1 VEQRLE
7 RGVADAPWM
16 FFGPVMMVVLV
27 NPTHEP
33 AVANPLVIVV
43 DDDAA
48 VRGSLKFALEIEG
61 FMVRTYARGD
71 DLMSDAVLSDCACLV
86 IDQKLPGMT
95 GMDVV
100 AALRSQRIA
109 TPAILI
115 TSHPTNAL
123 QERAAQAGIPIVEK
137 PLLGNALIDRVRAAA
152 ANPPIAH

>member
-1 VEQRLE
+1 MLN
-7 RGVADAPWM
+7 A
-16 FFGPVMMVVLV
+16 
-27 NPTHEP
+27 THEP

-61 FMVRTYARGD
+61 FAVRTYTKGD
-71 DLMSDAVLSDCACLV
+71 DLMSEAALSDCACLV

-115 TSHPTNAL
+115 TSHPNDAL

-137 PLLGNALIDRVRAAA
+137 PLLGNALIDRVRAAV
-152 ANPPIAH
+152 ANPSIAR